1 MKKLYTLLLLIS
13 FSVTAQMPVNL
24 LTDGNF
30 EANNAAEVWYG
41 NVEIRNDNP
50 GSGAADDNYYF
61 FADVLVAGDSYNVNL
76 SQVVTLT
83 QGDTYTLSFEA
94 STGVGNTRSILAGI
108 GQSGEPYQSVTEEVD
123 ITNDNTI
130 TYSYDFVASFAGP
143 YRVLFDMGADTGI
156 VVIDNVSL
164 IKKDVPQ
171 DTLYYPRYEGT
182 FGGTSRVQTFL
193 WPTGTEPWAGFG
205 NTNANIYPLDFPNGG
220 QITFT
225 ASADAATTI
234 KFKFEKDA
242 HPNVDPSYTPAEQA
256 ITTTPTAYSIPL
268 SATASGTNTYKSA
281 LLYLLDR
288 DVAVNISDI
297 KIEKFDTDGTVLT
310 TSYPIYDGPFGNA
323 TYSHAF
329 TFPAAADSWGGFSN
343 TNMDV
348 SPVTLSN
355 GGKITFKASATAAT
369 SLKFRFE
376 ANAHPNVEPSYD
388 VAPKAITAALAD
400 YEITLDPQGA
410 NTFNS
415 QLLYVVDRDV
425 TVNIS
430 NVVITA
436 TAGDSTTNTTLSDLQ
451 VDGTTISGFDAGVN
465 SYTYKLPVGT
475 TAIPQITT
483 ATTVISGASTVITQ
497 ATAIPGDATVVVTAS
512 DGSTTDTYTVSFKAV
527 IPATAAP
534 TPPARDAAEV
544 ISLYSDAYTDVAS
557 NFDAGWCGTN
567 SVSEI
572 TVAGN
577 ATMAYIANPCQGIV
591 LDASVDAST
600 FTNYNV
606 DIFIEPGTDIVG
618 KTFHLKFVGTP
629 TSVVK
634 EVTHDL
640 NALNTSVG
648 EWVSLTGTVDLST
661 MGGFK
666 EFGITTNLANAVYYD
681 NLYFYI
687 DDTSGGGGGETP
699 TTTTYC
705 DTEVTHFNLPAETA
719 SKILLTIENS
729 GADKITISASSAG
742 ASPIDVLIVG
752 ANDSGGTVSA
762 TDITG
767 GVASL
772 DMTWA
777 AGTMPATAT
786 FELLW
791 STEDNPGNWM
801 LEAGTGDQGL
811 GNINTANDC
820 STASVKDVS
829 FYNIDVYP
837 NPASN
842 VINVR
847 SEFTIDN
854 LSIFDLMGRTVKQQI
869 SSNKEFSL
877 DVSDLSKGIYLVKLS
892 SGDKEA
898 VTKFIKK

>member
-1 MKKLYTLLLLIS
+1 M
-13 FSVTAQMPVNL
+13 TAQMPVNL

-30 EANNAAEVWYG
+30 EANNTAGLWTG

-50 GSGAADDNYYF
+50 DTGAADDNYYF
-61 FADVLVAGDSYNVNL
+61 FANVEVAGASYNVNL

-83 QGDTYTLSFEA
+83 RGDTYTLSFEA
-94 STGVGNTRSILAGI
+94 STGAGNTRSIIAGI
-108 GQSGEPYQSVTEEVD
+108 GQSGTPYESATEEVD

-171 DTLYYPRYEGT
+171 DTLYYPLYESAFDGT
-182 FGGTSRVQTFL
+182 TNVQSLTF
-193 WPTGTEPWAGFG
+193 PTGAQDWAGFT
-205 NTNANIYPLDFPNGG
+205 NTNKNIYPLSFTNGG
-220 QITFT
+220 
-225 ASADAATTI
+225 
-234 KFKFEKDA
+234 E
-242 HPNVDPSYTPAEQA
+242 
-256 ITTTPTAYSIPL
+256 
-268 SATASGTNTYKSA
+268 
-281 LLYLLDR
+281 
-288 DVAVNISDI
+288 
-297 KIEKFDTDGTVLT
+297 
-310 TSYPIYDGPFGNA
+310 
-323 TYSHAF
+323 
-329 TFPAAADSWGGFSN
+329 
-343 TNMDV
+343 
-348 SPVTLSN
+348 
-355 GGKITFKASATAAT
+355 ITFKASAAT
-369 SLKFRFE
+369 PATLKFKFE
-376 ANAHPNVEPSYD
+376 ANPYPNTTPEFTTEVVS
-388 VAPKAITAALAD
+388 VSSGTVTD
-400 YEITLDPQGA
+400 YSVTIPAQGA

-415 QLLYVVDRDV
+415 AILYIEDRDKP
-425 TVNIS
+425 VNIS
-430 NVVITA
+430 QIVVTA
-436 TAGDSTTNTTLSDLQ
+436 TAGDPTTNTELSDLQ
-451 VDGTTISGFDAGVN
+451 VDGTTISGFDAAVN

-483 ATTVISGASTVITQ
+483 ATTVISGASTAITQ

-527 IPATAAP
+527 RPATAAP

-557 NFDAGWCGTN
+557 NFDAGWCGSNT
-567 SVSEI
+567 VSEI

-577 ATMAYIANPCQGIV
+577 ATMAYNGNPCQGIV

-687 DDTSGGGGGETP
+687 DDTSGGGGGGTP
-699 TTTTYC
+699 TTKTYC
-705 DTEVTHFNLPAETA
+705 GTEVTHFNIADHPNPL
-719 SKILLTIENS
+719 ILTVENS
-729 GADKITISASSAG
+729 GADSMTVTGSC
-742 ASPIDVLIVG
+742 PVNTIDVLIVQSVS
-752 ANDSGGTVSA
+752 DGGTASA
-762 TDITG
+762 ATITN
-767 GVASL
+767 GVATIDL
-772 DMTWA
+772 TWP
-777 AGTMPATAT
+777 AGTMPETTSFAI
-786 FELLW
+786 LW
-791 STEDNPGNWM
+791 SDDTMGGNNM
-801 LEAGTGDQGL
+801 LNAGDGTDAT
-811 GNINTANDC
+811 GNIDTANDC
-820 STASVKDVS
+820 STANVKEIS

-854 LSIFDLMGRTVKQQI
+854 LSVFDLMGRTVKQQI
-869 SSNKEFSL
+869 SNNKEFSL
-877 DVSDLSKGIYLVKLS
+877 DVSDLAKGIYLVKLT
-892 SGDKEA
+892 SGEKEA
-898 VTKFIKK
+898 VTKFIKE

>member
-1 MKKLYTLLLLIS
+1 MKKLYTLLLLIPLS
-13 FSVTAQMPVNL
+13 LTAQMPVEL
-24 LTDGNF
+24 ITDGDF
-30 EANNAAEVWYG
+30 EDNNSAGVWTTVAEIKLE
-41 NVEIRNDNP
+41 NNNH
-50 GSGAADDNYYF
+50 F
-61 FADVLVAGDSYNVNL
+61 FYADVETAGDSFSVNL
-76 SQVVTLT
+76 SQNVTLT

-94 STGVGNTRSILAGI
+94 STGAGNTRPLIAGI
-108 GQSGEPYQSVTEEVD
+108 GQSGEPYNSATETIM
-123 ITNDNTI
+123 ITDDNTI

-143 YRVLFDMGADTGI
+143 YRVLFDMGHATGI

-164 IKKDVPQ
+164 VKKDVPQ

-182 FGGTSRVQTFL
+182 FGGASRVQTFL
-193 WPTGTEPWAGFG
+193 WPTGTETWAGFG
-205 NTNANIYPLDFPNGG
+205 NSNANIYPLDFPNGG

-225 ASADAATTI
+225 ASADAATSI

-242 HPNVDPSYTPAEQA
+242 HPDVEPSYTPATQA
-256 ITTTPTAYSIPL
+256 ITTVATTYTIPL
-268 SATASGTNTYKSA
+268 LASESGTNTYKSA

-297 KIEKFDTDGTVLT
+297 KIEKFDTDGETVMT
-310 TSYPIYDGPFGNA
+310 TSYPIYDDPFGNA

-329 TFPAAADSWGGFSN
+329 TFPTGAQDWAGFSN
-343 TNMDV
+343 TNLDV

-436 TAGDSTTNTTLSDLQ
+436 TAGDPTTNTTLSDLQ

-465 SYTYKLPVGT
+465 SYTYKLPIGT

-483 ATTVISGASTVITQ
+483 ATTVISGASTAITQ

-557 NFDAGWCGTN
+557 NFDAGWCGSN

-577 ATMAYIANPCQGIV
+577 ATMAYAGNGCQGIV

-606 DIFIEPGTDIVG
+606 DIFIEPGTDLDG
-618 KTFHLKFVGTP
+618 KIFNLKFVGTP
-629 TSVVK
+629 TTTVFK

-640 NALNTSVG
+640 DALNTSVG

-661 MGGFK
+661 ISGFK
-666 EFGITTNLANAVYYD
+666 EFAITTNLANAVYYD

-705 DTEVTHFNLPAETA
+705 AAEVTHFNIADHA
-719 SKILLTIENS
+719 GSIILTVENS
-729 GADKITISASSAG
+729 GDDSITVTATSKDDVIDLLQISNISGNGSTTG
-742 ASPIDVLIVG
+742 ATI
-752 ANDSGGTVSA
+752 AN
-762 TDITG
+762 
-767 GVASL
+767 GVATAEI
-772 DMTWA
+772 TWA
-777 AGTMPATAT
+777 TGTMPATAT
-786 FELLW
+786 FQLMW
-791 STEDNPGNWM
+791 SDEASGGNQM
-801 LEAGTGDQGL
+801 LNAGDGTDAL
-811 GNINTANDC
+811 GYIDTANDC

-854 LSIFDLMGRTVKQQI
+854 LSVLDLTGRTVKQQI
-869 SSNKEFSL
+869 SNNKEFSL
-877 DVSDLSKGIYLVKLS
+877 DVSDLAKGIYLVKLT

>member
-1 MKKLYTLLLLIS
+1 MKKLYTLLLLIPLS
-13 FSVTAQMPVNL
+13 LTAQMPVEL
-24 LTDGNF
+24 ITDGDF
-30 EANNAAEVWYG
+30 EDNNAAEVWTT
-41 NVEIRNDNP
+41 VAEIKLENN
-50 GSGAADDNYYF
+50 NHFF
-61 FADVLVAGDSYNVNL
+61 FADVETAGDSFSVNL
-76 SQVVTLT
+76 SQNVTLT

-94 STGVGNTRSILAGI
+94 STGAGNTRPLIAGI
-108 GQSGEPYQSVTEEVD
+108 GQSGAPYESTTETIM
-123 ITNDNTI
+123 ITDDNTT

-143 YRVLFDMGADTGI
+143 YRVLFDMGHATGI

-171 DTLYYPRYEGT
+171 DTLYYPLYESAFDGT
-182 FGGTSRVQTFL
+182 TNVQSLTFPTSAQA
-193 WPTGTEPWAGFG
+193 WAGFT
-205 NTNANIYPLDFPNGG
+205 NTNKNIYPLSFTNGG
-220 QITFT
+220 
-225 ASADAATTI
+225 
-234 KFKFEKDA
+234 E
-242 HPNVDPSYTPAEQA
+242 
-256 ITTTPTAYSIPL
+256 
-268 SATASGTNTYKSA
+268 
-281 LLYLLDR
+281 
-288 DVAVNISDI
+288 
-297 KIEKFDTDGTVLT
+297 
-310 TSYPIYDGPFGNA
+310 
-323 TYSHAF
+323 
-329 TFPAAADSWGGFSN
+329 
-343 TNMDV
+343 
-348 SPVTLSN
+348 
-355 GGKITFKASATAAT
+355 ITFKASAAT
-369 SLKFRFE
+369 PATLKFKFE
-376 ANAHPNVEPSYD
+376 ANPYPNTTPEFYTADVIVSADQTYTVAIPS
-388 VAPKAITAALAD
+388 
-400 YEITLDPQGA
+400 QGA

-415 QLLYVVDRDV
+415 AILYIEERDI

-430 NVVITA
+430 QVTLKIFDTDGAAVISTHYPIYDDGFDGADYQQVLTFPASAQAWAGFSNSNSEVYPFSFPNGGSIAFKASAQDAANVKFKFEANPYPNTTPEFTTEVVSVSSGTVTDYSVTIPAQGANTFNSAILYIEDRDKPVNISQIVVTA
-436 TAGDSTTNTTLSDLQ
+436 TAGDPTTNTELSDLQ

-483 ATTVISGASTVITQ
+483 ATTVISGASIAITQ

-534 TPPARDAAEV
+534 TPPVRDAAEV

-557 NFDAGWCGTN
+557 NFDAGWCGSNT
-567 SVSEI
+567 VSEI

-577 ATMAYIANPCQGIV
+577 ATMAYAGNPCQGIV

-629 TSVVK
+629 TTVVK
-634 EVTHDL
+634 EVNHDL
-640 NALNTSVG
+640 NELNTSVG

-666 EFGITTNLANAVYYD
+666 EFAITTNLANAVYYD

-705 DTEVTHFNLPAETA
+705 DTEVTHFNIAGHPNPL
-719 SKILLTIENS
+719 ILTVENS
-729 GADKITISASSAG
+729 GADSMTVTGSC
-742 ASPIDVLIVG
+742 PVNTIDVLIV
-752 ANDSGGTVSA
+752 NSVSGGGAASA
-762 TDITG
+762 ATITN
-767 GVASL
+767 GVATIDL
-772 DMTWA
+772 TWP
-777 AGTMPATAT
+777 AGTMPATTT
-786 FELLW
+786 FEVLW
-791 STEDNPGNWM
+791 SDDTMGGNNM
-801 LEAGTGDQGL
+801 LNAGDGTDAV
-811 GNINTANDC
+811 GNIDTANDC

-869 SSNKEFSL
+869 SNNKEFSL

>member
-1 MKKLYTLLLLIS
+1 MLLLLIPLS
-13 FSVTAQMPVNL
+13 LTAQMPVEL
-24 LTDGNF
+24 ITDGDF
-30 EANNAAEVWYG
+30 EDNNSAGVWTTVAEIKLE
-41 NVEIRNDNP
+41 NNNHF
-50 GSGAADDNYYF
+50 F
-61 FADVLVAGDSYNVNL
+61 FADVATAGDSFSVNL
-76 SQVVTLT
+76 SQNVTLT

-94 STGVGNTRSILAGI
+94 STGAGNTRPLIAGI
-108 GQSGEPYQSVTEEVD
+108 GQSGAPYENTTETIM
-123 ITNDNTI
+123 ITDDNTI
-130 TYSYDFVASFAGP
+130 TYTYDFVASFAGP
-143 YRVLFDMGADTGI
+143 YRVLFDMGHATGI

-164 IKKDVPQ
+164 VKKDVPQ

-193 WPTGTEPWAGFG
+193 WPTGAEPWAGFG

-225 ASADAATTI
+225 ASADAATSI

-242 HPNVDPSYTPAEQA
+242 HPDVNPSYTPAEQA
-256 ITTTPTAYSIPL
+256 ITTTPTPYSIPL
-268 SATASGTNTYKSA
+268 SATDSGTNTYKSA

-297 KIEKFDTDGTVLT
+297 KIEKFDIDGETVLT
-310 TSYPIYDGPFGNA
+310 TSYPIYDDPFGNA

-343 TNMDV
+343 TNIDV

-400 YEITLDPQGA
+400 YEITLDPQGT

-436 TAGDSTTNTTLSDLQ
+436 TAGDPTTNTTLSDLQ

-475 TAIPQITT
+475 TTIPQITT
-483 ATTVISGASTVITQ
+483 ATTVISGATTAITQ

-557 NFDAGWCGTN
+557 NFDAGWCGDN

-577 ATMAYIANPCQGIV
+577 ATMAYAGNGCQGIV
-591 LDASVDAST
+591 LNASVDAST

-606 DIFIEPGTDIVG
+606 DIFIEPGTDLASKV
-618 KTFHLKFVGTP
+618 FNLKFVGTP
-629 TSVVK
+629 TSVFK
-634 EVTHDL
+634 EVTHELD
-640 NALNTSVG
+640 ALNTSVG

-666 EFGITTNLANAVYYD
+666 EFAVTTNLANAVYYD
-681 NLYFYI
+681 NLYFFI

-705 DTEVTHFNLPAETA
+705 DTEVTHLNIESETA
-719 SKILLTIENS
+719 SKIVLTIENS
-729 GADKITISASSAG
+729 GADQITISASAAGDKAIDNLYVGAPPAG
-742 ASPIDVLIVG
+742 APT
-752 ANDSGGTVSA
+752 ASA
-762 TDITG
+762 LDITN
-767 GVASL
+767 GVASFDL
-772 DMTWA
+772 SWA
-777 AGTMPATAT
+777 TGTMPATVT

-791 STEDNPGNWM
+791 SVEDFGGNWM
-801 LEAGTGDQGL
+801 VNSGTETNAL
-811 GNINTANDC
+811 GNIDTANDC
-820 STASVKDVS
+820 STANVKEVS

-837 NPASN
+837 NPTSN

-854 LSIFDLMGRTVKQQI
+854 LSVLDLTGRTVKQQI
-869 SSNKEFSL
+869 SNNKEFSL